1 MWSSGRRRYRVRD
14 RAARLPQTSRKGP
27 MTDEELTTALS
38 ELDEMRET
46 AEQELEAV
54 RARGEALHQLECDRD
69 ALMESYEGMVRETL
83 EDLAPKER
91 HRI

>member
-1 MWSSGRRRYRVRD
+1 
-14 RAARLPQTSRKGP
+14 

-38 ELDEMRET
+38 ELDEIRKT

-54 RARGEALHQLECDRD
+54 RARGEALNHLERDRD
-69 ALMESYEGMVRETL
+69 ALMEDYAGMVRENL
-83 EDLAPKER
+83 EDVGHKVC